1 MLYIYNNY
9 MESKKSVLIIED
21 ERMISDA
28 IKEKLSEDAHINIIT
43 ARDGRDGLDKVIAEK
58 PDLVLLDLIMPV
70 MNGVDLLKTMRS
82 TEEGMRTKV
91 IIISNLDKENIVQTN
106 FDDLDISEYI
116 VKADLDIDVLLE
128 KVQSHLGV

>member
-1 MLYIYNNY
+1 
-9 MESKKSVLIIED
+9 
-21 ERMISDA
+21 
-28 IKEKLSEDAHINIIT
+28 
-43 ARDGRDGLDKVIAEK
+43 
-58 PDLVLLDLIMPV
+58 PV